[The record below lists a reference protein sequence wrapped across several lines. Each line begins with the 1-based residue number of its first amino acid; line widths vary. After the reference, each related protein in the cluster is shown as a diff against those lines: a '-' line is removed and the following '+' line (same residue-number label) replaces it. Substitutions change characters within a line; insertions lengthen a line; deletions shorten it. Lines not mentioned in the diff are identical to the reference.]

1 MSARQPFFTGMPT
14 TNTPPISADSD
25 ASEPM
30 FQPDLTNPLHSGK
43 TAADNGNAPLLNV
56 ASLTKGNRDR
66 SQNNTPSRRASM
78 NLQRPG
84 TSDPHSTAGAAMNM
98 MRPGTSDPH
107 TGNHRLQA
115 RAQSHAHGIVAPTPR
130 KNSQPPPLFASSFK
144 APALPASH
152 NHQDESMYALDLD
165 RLTAPSPMRLAVL
178 PSQPGPHRISFAAP
192 VQNRPLDD
200 ENDVFEVPNPK
211 TGKRTRGEMEDDGEQ
226 DVEEMQQAHKRFK
239 PAQDDRAYSRNE
251 QHDFHRHSSSPH
263 DQSYQHQPHYQ
274 HLHHLAPAPQQQ
286 HMPTPSPQAPLSRL
300 LGLLKADTLVLD
312 ESVIEGKIARYE
324 RSAQRWRECD
334 RDEWLA
340 GADEITAMYGK
351 VFDFV
356 KAHMTTKLALFT
368 SCDTSLAAHTVVLS
382 ERDALLVSA
391 KEHLV
396 NGGGEVLGE
405 TS

>member
-1 MSARQPFFTGMPT
+1 MSARQPFFTGKPT
-14 TNTPPISADSD
+14 TNTPPISADAD

-30 FQPDLTNPLHSGK
+30 FQSDLTNPLHSGK

-78 NLQRPG
+78 NLQRP
-84 TSDPHSTAGAAMNM
+84 
-98 MRPGTSDPH
+98 
-107 TGNHRLQA
+107 A
-115 RAQSHAHGIVAPTPR
+115 RAQAHAHGIVAPTPR

-152 NHQDESMYALDLD
+152 NQQDESMYASDLD

-200 ENDVFEVPNPK
+200 ENDVFEVPNPN
-211 TGKRTRGEMEDDGEQ
+211 TGKRTREEMEDDGEQ

-239 PAQDDRAYSRNE
+239 PAQDDRERDRAYLRNE

-263 DQSYQHQPHYQ
+263 DQSYQHQPQPHHYQ
-274 HLHHLAPAPQQQ
+274 HLHHLAPAPQQQQQ

-300 LGLLKADTLVLD
+300 LGLLKADTLALD
-312 ESVIEGKIARYE
+312 ESAVEGKIARYE

-351 VFDFV
+351 VFDVV